1 MDARRIEAK
10 WWWLRGFVVVAAA
23 NVLASWFDAS
33 PWDTVTKTLLM
44 PLLVGYLWTALRHPF
59 GPGDRLI
66 VVALF
71 FSWLG
76 DLALEPSGDLFFYL
90 GLGMFALAQI
100 AYLLAFNG
108 IQGTRRNWPRWI
120 AAPYAIWWLALVI
133 VLAPKMGILVIA
145 VAIYGA
151 LLLGM
156 AATSWRVSIASGVGG
171 LFFAVSDSLIALTS
185 LEKVI
190 HLNHSGA
197 LIMLTYVF
205 GQLLLVLGWSVP
217 DQPAAKAV
225 AST

>member
-1 MDARRIEAK
+1 MDTRGIGVK
-10 WWWLRGFVVVAAA
+10 WWWLGAYVVVAAA
-23 NVLASWFDAS
+23 NVLSSWFDAS

-44 PLLVGYLWTALRHPF
+44 PLLVGYVWTALRHPF

-108 IQGTRRNWPRWI
+108 IQGTRQPWARWI
-120 AAPYAIWWLALVI
+120 AVPYVIWWLALVI

-156 AATSWRVSIASGVGG
+156 AATSWRVSVASGVGG

-190 HLNHSGA
+190 HVNHSGA

-205 GQLLLVLGWSVP
+205 GQLLLVLGWSVL

-225 AST
+225 ASS

>member
-1 MDARRIEAK
+1 
-10 WWWLRGFVVVAAA
+10 
-23 NVLASWFDAS
+23 
-33 PWDTVTKTLLM
+33 M
-44 PLLVGYLWTALRHPF
+44 PLLVGYVWTALKHPF
-59 GPGDRLI
+59 GPGDRI
-66 VVALF
+66 IAAALF

-108 IQGTRRNWPRWI
+108 IQGTRRPWPRWI
-120 AAPYAIWWLALVI
+120 AVPYVVWWIALVA
-133 VLAPKMGILVIA
+133 VLASKMGVLVIA

-156 AATSWRVSIASGVGG
+156 AATSWRVSVTSGVGG

-190 HLNHSGA
+190 HISHSGA

-217 DQPAAKAV
+217 DEPAAKV
-225 AST
+225 HASP